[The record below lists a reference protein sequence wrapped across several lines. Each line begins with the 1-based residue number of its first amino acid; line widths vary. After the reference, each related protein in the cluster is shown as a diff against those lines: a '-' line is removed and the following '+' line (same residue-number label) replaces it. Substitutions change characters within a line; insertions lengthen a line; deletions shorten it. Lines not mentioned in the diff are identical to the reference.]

1 MARRTLRALLLLA
14 FSFAAAAYF
23 VIFPLWQ
30 IEHPTDSSL
39 VLRGERHLLWQAP
52 IHAHLDAAAIAI
64 PVLAI
69 AIVAT
74 ALIIVILHSDSS
86 IR

>member
-1 MARRTLRALLLLA
+1 MARRTVQSLVLIVL
-14 FSFAAAAYF
+14 SFATAAYF
-23 VIFPLWQ
+23 VIFPMWD

-39 VLRGERHLLWQAP
+39 VLRGERHLLWRGP

-74 ALIIVILHSDSS
+74 ALMIVILHNGE
-86 IR
+86 

>member
-1 MARRTLRALLLLA
+1 LLLLVS
-14 FSFAAAAYF
+14 SFAAAAYF

-30 IEHPTDSSL
+30 IEHPTDATL

-52 IHAHLDAAAIAI
+52 VHAHLDAAAIAI
-64 PVLAI
+64 PILAI

-74 ALIIVILHSDSS
+74 ALIVMVLHSGE
-86 IR
+86 